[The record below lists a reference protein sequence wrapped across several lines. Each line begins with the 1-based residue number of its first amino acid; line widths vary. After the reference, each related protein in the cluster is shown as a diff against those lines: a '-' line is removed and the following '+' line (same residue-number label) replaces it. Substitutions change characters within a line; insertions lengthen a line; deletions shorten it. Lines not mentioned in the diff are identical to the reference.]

1 MKTKGSMTCAMSL
14 LLLVI
19 ISLLAACIQSSRV
32 SCARAQAANAMG
44 AAMYSLFAQYD
55 RDLLEDYHLFFL
67 DSGYGDSRPNLAQV
81 IAQTETFAL
90 PILSSGLTNCELD
103 TCGITGFRLASD
115 GKGKAV
121 KAQIL
126 RYMKDNLGTKGIQ
139 LIKDRFN
146 QNVEAMEEQE
156 EIQEGGLEEAPIEEE
171 VPMED
176 ISPSNNPL
184 EIIEN
189 IRSHGFLGLVLP
201 DGGTVSEKSVEAE
214 SLLSFRE
221 LEQGMGAL
229 PLSQGKSAVTDKL
242 LIQEYILDSL
252 SFYTQESHP
261 GTLEYQVEYV
271 LGGKDTDRENLQY
284 VVNRLLLIREA
295 SNIAFLYTDPQKRA
309 ELQACASALSLLLL
323 IPEGMTLVQG
333 VLAAGWAYIESI
345 CDVKTL
351 LSGGKV
357 PLTKDNGSWKTHLNH
372 LSTEDASSASAGLD
386 YRDYLFLL
394 LSFSSEDRLTFRCM
408 DMMEQN
414 IRAKEGRA
422 SFSFDACLDAVS
434 MNFLISGP
442 EGQQWQG
449 ERFYTY
455 DM

>member
-115 GKGKAV
+115 GKGEAV

-156 EIQEGGLEEAPIEEE
+156 KIQEGGLEEAPIEEE

-422 SFSFDACLDAVS
+422 NFSFDACLDAVS

>member
-1 MKTKGSMTCAMSL
+1 MTCAMSL

-115 GKGKAV
+115 DKGEAV

-156 EIQEGGLEEAPIEEE
+156 KIQEGGLEEAPIEEE

-229 PLSQGKSAVTDKL
+229 PLSQGKSSVTDKL

-422 SFSFDACLDAVS
+422 NFSFDACLDAVS

>member
-115 GKGKAV
+115 GKGEAV

-221 LEQGMGAL
+221 LEQGMGV
-229 PLSQGKSAVTDKL
+229 PHLSQGKSAVTDKL

-422 SFSFDACLDAVS
+422 NFSFDACLDAVS

>member
-1 MKTKGSMTCAMSL
+1 M
-14 LLLVI
+14 
-19 ISLLAACIQSSRV
+19 
-32 SCARAQAANAMG
+32 
-44 AAMYSLFAQYD
+44 
-55 RDLLEDYHLFFL
+55 
-67 DSGYGDSRPNLAQV
+67 
-81 IAQTETFAL
+81 
-90 PILSSGLTNCELD
+90 
-103 TCGITGFRLASD
+103 
-115 GKGKAV
+115 
-121 KAQIL
+121 
-126 RYMKDNLGTKGIQ
+126 
-139 LIKDRFN
+139 
-146 QNVEAMEEQE
+146 
-156 EIQEGGLEEAPIEEE
+156 
-171 VPMED
+171 
-176 ISPSNNPL
+176 
-184 EIIEN
+184 
-189 IRSHGFLGLVLP
+189 
-201 DGGTVSEKSVEAE
+201 
-214 SLLSFRE
+214 
-221 LEQGMGAL
+221 
-229 PLSQGKSAVTDKL
+229 
-242 LIQEYILDSL
+242 
-252 SFYTQESHP
+252 
-261 GTLEYQVEYV
+261 

-422 SFSFDACLDAVS
+422 NFSFDACLDAVS

>member
-32 SCARAQAANAMG
+32 SCARSQAANAMG

-55 RDLLEDYHLFFL
+55 RDLLEDYNLFFL

-115 GKGKAV
+115 DKGEAV

-422 SFSFDACLDAVS
+422 NFSFDACLDAVS

>member
-115 GKGKAV
+115 DKGEAV

-156 EIQEGGLEEAPIEEE
+156 KIQEGGLEEAPIEEE

-229 PLSQGKSAVTDKL
+229 PLSQGKSSVTDKL

-422 SFSFDACLDAVS
+422 NFSFDACLDAVS

>member
-115 GKGKAV
+115 DKGEAV

>member
-115 GKGKAV
+115 GKGEAV

-139 LIKDRFN
+139 LIRDRFN

>member
-115 GKGKAV
+115 DKGEAV

-156 EIQEGGLEEAPIEEE
+156 KIQEGGLEEAPIEEE

-422 SFSFDACLDAVS
+422 NFSFDACLDAVS

>member
-115 GKGKAV
+115 DKGEAV

-201 DGGTVSEKSVEAE
+201 AGGTVSEKSVEAE

-422 SFSFDACLDAVS
+422 NFSFDACLDAVS

>member
-32 SCARAQAANAMG
+32 SCARSQAANAMG

-422 SFSFDACLDAVS
+422 NFSFDACLDAVS

>member
-115 GKGKAV
+115 DKGEAV

-229 PLSQGKSAVTDKL
+229 PLSQGKSSVTDKL

-422 SFSFDACLDAVS
+422 NFSFDACLDAVS

>member
-55 RDLLEDYHLFFL
+55 RDLLEDYNLFFL

-115 GKGKAV
+115 DKGEAV

>member
-115 GKGKAV
+115 DKGEAV

-156 EIQEGGLEEAPIEEE
+156 KIQEGGLEEAPIEEE

>member
-115 GKGKAV
+115 GKGEAV

>member
-1 MKTKGSMTCAMSL
+1 MTCAMSL

-115 GKGKAV
+115 DKGEAV

-229 PLSQGKSAVTDKL
+229 PLSQGKSSVTDKL

-422 SFSFDACLDAVS
+422 NFSFDACLDAVS

>member
-32 SCARAQAANAMG
+32 SCARSQAANAMG

-115 GKGKAV
+115 GKGEAV

-126 RYMKDNLGTKGIQ
+126 RYMKDNLGTKGMQ

-156 EIQEGGLEEAPIEEE
+156 KIQEGGLEEAPIEEE

-229 PLSQGKSAVTDKL
+229 PCL
-242 LIQEYILDSL
+242 
-252 SFYTQESHP
+252 
-261 GTLEYQVEYV
+261 
-271 LGGKDTDRENLQY
+271 R
-284 VVNRLLLIREA
+284 
-295 SNIAFLYTDPQKRA
+295 
-309 ELQACASALSLLLL
+309 
-323 IPEGMTLVQG
+323 
-333 VLAAGWAYIESI
+333 
-345 CDVKTL
+345 
-351 LSGGKV
+351 GKV
-357 PLTKDNGSWKTHLNH
+357 P
-372 LSTEDASSASAGLD
+372 
-386 YRDYLFLL
+386 
-394 LSFSSEDRLTFRCM
+394 
-408 DMMEQN
+408 
-414 IRAKEGRA
+414 
-422 SFSFDACLDAVS
+422 
-434 MNFLISGP
+434 
-442 EGQQWQG
+442 
-449 ERFYTY
+449 
-455 DM
+455 